1 MIKIL
6 KDGRSSDKFYMIC
19 DKCGCEFEC
28 DESDLD
34 SIRTWRGYV
43 MAYHVGCPC
52 CGTECKFD
60 YYKDEREK
68 KNENNKKRKK
78 S

>member
-6 KDGRSSDKFYMIC
+6 KNGRSLGKLYIVC
-19 DKCGCEFEC
+19 NKCGCEFEC

-34 SIRTWRGYV
+34 SIETWRGYV
-43 MAYHVGCPC
+43 MAYYVRCPC
-52 CGTECKFD
+52 CRTECKFG
-60 YYKDEREK
+60 YYKYEREK
-68 KNENNKKRKK
+68 KNENNKEWKK